1 MFEELKK
8 AYPPANK
15 GKYIALQELIDRLEK
30 ENKRPS
36 SHEHRMSNNEKIWRA
51 RMILSELT
59 Y

>member
-36 SHEHRMSNNEKIWRA
+36 SHEHRMSNNEKI
-51 RMILSELT
+51 
-59 Y
+59 

>member
-1 MFEELKK
+1 MFEELPDYHPNNRWKVT
-8 AYPPANK
+8 
-15 GKYIALQELIDRLEK
+15 ALLELIDKLEK

-36 SHEHRMSNNEKIWRA
+36 LHEHRMSNNEKIWRA